1 MSAFKIMKVSIPV
14 PILKVNIILS
24 FIILTLEMPLF
35 IMQSSYRKEIITQ
48 IYLSYNISYK
58 VWFKCT
64 L

>member
-14 PILKVNIILS
+14 PILKVNTILS

-48 IYLSYNISYK
+48 DLSKLQYFI
-58 VWFKCT
+58 
-64 L
+64 